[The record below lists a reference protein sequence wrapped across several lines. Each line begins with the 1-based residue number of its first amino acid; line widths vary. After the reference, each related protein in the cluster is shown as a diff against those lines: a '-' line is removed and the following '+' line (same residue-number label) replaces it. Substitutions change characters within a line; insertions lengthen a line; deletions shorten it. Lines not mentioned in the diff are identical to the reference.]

1 MMRSISLYKGK
12 QISFYVARDFFTKN
26 NFAPQKQ
33 LHTPAK
39 AILNESSAGGH
50 RGDGR
55 GAPPP
60 PRGRIGVSGPGPD
73 GLQGGCG
80 RCGRPAEACKGRDAA
95 IGAYNPG
102 WANPRIH
109 EETLRNYPP

>member
-1 MMRSISLYKGK
+1 MMHSISLYKGK

-55 GAPPP
+55 GAPP
-60 PRGRIGVSGPGPD
+60 RPG
-73 GLQGGCG
+73 GGSAFQVPALTVCKADVADAAA
-80 RCGRPAEACKGRDAA
+80 PAEACKGRDAA

-102 WANPRIH
+102 VGKSPH
-109 EETLRNYPP
+109 P